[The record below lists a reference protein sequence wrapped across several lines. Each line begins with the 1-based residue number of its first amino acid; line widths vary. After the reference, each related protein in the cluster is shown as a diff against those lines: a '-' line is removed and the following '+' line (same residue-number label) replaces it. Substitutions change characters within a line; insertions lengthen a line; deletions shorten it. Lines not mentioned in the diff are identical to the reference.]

1 MSSKENNFKEQFKQA
16 LISTAKVISEDYK
29 LDVKKLDKDLS
40 NKKTDFFDVTN
51 LSNKNDFVKLRAE
64 TDSGALKKKFSNKEI
79 FNKNLPNN
87 PSCKSLYNIAEKI
100 RYELLG
106 GKMLKGV
113 GKNLSENYN
122 QKILSNRKEQLKN
135 KEDVPVNEA
144 FELYMLNKF
153 FKLELNDVSTKMLD
167 FWKKEF
173 DESIDKHFDFLSKNL
188 EDQNNYSLK
197 FSEILENMDVFA
209 SNDEENNEENDEQE
223 NEQDNKSENDNDG
236 QSDDKEEEN
245 KQDDSQTS
253 LDAGFDLSDQQ
264 MEEQLEDSDSLK
276 ESAESVLQKTNIDNI
291 DQDYKV
297 FTTEFDEIAK
307 AEILEDIKETQK
319 LRKNLDQQLVGFQ
332 DLITKLANKLQ
343 RQLLAKQNR
352 AWEFDLEEG
361 LLDSSK
367 LTRIIMDPYNS
378 LSFMKEKDLDF
389 KDTIV
394 TLLIDNSGSMRG
406 RPITIAALCAD
417 ILSRTLERCSVKVEV
432 LGFTTK
438 NWKGGKSREAWTK
451 NDKPKNPGRLNDL
464 RHIIYKGADTQW
476 RQAKNNIG
484 LMLKEGLLKEN
495 IDGEAI
501 SWAYNRIKKRKE
513 ERKILM
519 VISDGAPVD
528 DSTLSVNS
536 GDFLEK
542 HLKKMVKF
550 IETKSDVEIL
560 AIGIGHDVSRYY
572 NKAIKITD
580 VHELGDVM
588 VSQLSGLFENKKKL
602 H

>member
-209 SNDEENNEENDEQE
+209 SNNEENNEENDEQE

-245 KQDDSQTS
+245 NQDDSQTS
-253 LDAGFDLSDQQ
+253 LDAGFNLSDQQ

>member
-40 NKKTDFFDVTN
+40 NKKTDFFDITN

-209 SNDEENNEENDEQE
+209 SNNEENNEENDEQE

-245 KQDDSQTS
+245 NQDDSQTS

-264 MEEQLEDSDSLK
+264 MDEQLEDSDSLK

>member
-1 MSSKENNFKEQFKQA
+1 MSNKEDNFKEQFKQA

-29 LDVKKLDKDLS
+29 IDTKKIDNDLRS
-40 NKKTDFFDVTN
+40 KQIDFFDVTN
-51 LSNKNDFVKLRAE
+51 LSNKDDFTRLRAE
-64 TDSGALKKKFSNKEI
+64 TDSGALKKKFSNKKI

-100 RYELLG
+100 RYEVLG

-113 GKNLSENYN
+113 GKNLSENYAK
-122 QKILSNRKEQLKN
+122 KIASVRKDQLKN
-135 KEDVPVNEA
+135 KSDVSVTEA
-144 FELYMLNKF
+144 FEFYMLKKF
-153 FKLELNDVSTKMLD
+153 FNLELNAVSSKMLSFWEKD
-167 FWKKEF
+167 FTS
-173 DESIDKHFDFLSKNL
+173 SIDKHLDFLNENL
-188 EDQNNYSLK
+188 EDQDSYGLK
-197 FSEILENMDVFA
+197 FSEIFESMNVFN
-209 SNDEENNEENDEQE
+209 SDKDEKNEDDEQDS
-223 NEQDNKSENDNDG
+223 EQDNKSENNDDN
-236 QSDDKEEEN
+236 QSDSKEDES
-245 KQDDSQTS
+245 KQDETQTS
-253 LDAGFDLSDQQ
+253 LDAGFDLSDHQ
-264 MEEQLEDSDSLK
+264 MDEQLEDSESLK
-276 ESAESVLQKTNIDNI
+276 DNTENIIQKANLNSV
-291 DQDYKV
+291 DQEYKI

-307 AEILEDIKETQK
+307 AEILEDIKEIQK
-319 LRKNLDQQLVGFQ
+319 LRKNLDQQLTGFQ

-438 NWKGGKSREAWTK
+438 NWKGGKSREAWAKT
-451 NDKPKNPGRLNDL
+451 DKPKNPGRLNDL
-464 RHIIYKGADTQW
+464 RHIIYKGADTHW

-572 NKAIKITD
+572 DKAIKITD
-580 VHELGDVM
+580 IHELGDVM
-588 VSQLSGLFENKKKL
+588 ISQLSGLFENKNKL

>member
-209 SNDEENNEENDEQE
+209 SNNEENNEENDEQE
-223 NEQDNKSENDNDG
+223 NEQDNKSENNNDG

-264 MEEQLEDSDSLK
+264 MDEQLEDSDSLK
-276 ESAESVLQKTNIDNI
+276 ESTESVLQKTNIDNI